1 MPAIG
6 ARVRVP
12 VGTRTVTGCVIE
24 TGASAPTPDQR
35 GVRLQP
41 DLKDI
46 VVVIDH
52 EPFLPP
58 AIVGLCQWVADYYVA
73 GIGDAV
79 AVAMPPGA
87 RHKAT
92 AFRTRRTATLTPHGR
107 SAAGAA
113 DAEPAL
119 RLTAKQ
125 RGALDALGGATS
137 PVPLSDLRDRGV
149 TADVIGRLAARG
161 LVSVIDEAH
170 ERDPFDAAVVRDVA
184 RDPARQ
190 LTGEQAAAL
199 QQLESLS
206 DLREFRVALLHGVTG
221 SGKTEIYLRLARRV
235 INPAQAGHHDEGRQV
250 LMLVPEIALTPSVA
264 ALFRSAFGDRV
275 AIQHS
280 ALSDGE
286 RHDQWHRIRR
296 GDVDLVI

>member
-58 AIVGLCQWVADYYVA
+58 AIVELCQWVADYYVA

-79 AVAMPPGA
+79 AVALPPGA
-87 RHKAT
+87 RDRAS

-107 SAAGAA
+107 STAAMPAGEA
-113 DAEPAL
+113 DV
-119 RLTAKQ
+119 RLTDRQ
-125 RGALDALGGATS
+125 REALATLAAAAAAM
-137 PVPLSDLRDRGV
+137 PLSELKERGV
-149 TADVIGRLAARG
+149 TADVVGRLAARG
-161 LVSVIDEAH
+161 LVAVVEEAH
-170 ERDPFDAAVVRDVA
+170 ERDPFGDAAVRDVVRD
-184 RDPARQ
+184 PLRQ
-190 LTGEQAAAL
+190 LTEEQTGAL
-199 QQLESLS
+199 QQLESLA
-206 DLREFRVALLHGVTG
+206 DLRAFRVALLHGVTG
-221 SGKTEIYLRLARRV
+221 SGKTEIYLRLAQRV
-235 INPAQAGHHDEGRQV
+235 ISGPAQAGHDERRRV

-280 ALSDGE
+280 ALSD
-286 RHDQWHRIRR
+286 
-296 GDVDLVI
+296 